1 MTKPVINYINK
12 PQYDRVNNRTIFV
25 PTIVDREA
33 PISLE
38 GVIESA
44 IDRGLVVG
52 VKANAARAIAE
63 GIAEELYH
71 QFCLGRGIQFG
82 QYFNGRL
89 YLDGSS
95 PSSDAMIGPGNGVN
109 IRLVKGTLFKLRTED
124 FSWHLVGSENF
135 PRVDFVLANDEGA
148 VRGEIRRHSSIA
160 INGDNLAEATC
171 TLSWKFGEEVR
182 TAAATISARGAN
194 LLVID
199 CPAEFSGI
207 ADGTEVTF
215 TVAKTADGK
224 EYAVNATAVV
234 AG

>member
-1 MTKPVINYINK
+1 MTKPVINYINRV
-12 PQYDRVNNRTIFV
+12 QYDRINNKRIFV
-25 PTIVDREA
+25 PTIVDRGAPAPLEA
-33 PISLE
+33 
-38 GVIESA
+38 VIESA

-71 QFCLGRGIQFG
+71 MFCLGRGIQFG
-82 QYFNGRL
+82 QYFYGQLFLGGTSDSADAQIGPDNQINVRL
-89 YLDGSS
+89 YK
-95 PSSDAMIGPGNGVN
+95 GNG
-109 IRLVKGTLFKLRTED
+109 FKLRTED
-124 FSWHLVGSENF
+124 FAWHLVGSENF

-171 TLSWKFGEEVR
+171 ALSWKDGEEVR

-199 CPAEFSGI
+199 WPAEFSGI

-224 EYAVNATAVV
+224 EYAVNATAIVV
-234 AG
+234 G